1 MPDILL
7 IDDNKNYCFGLA
19 GNLRK
24 AGFNVESV
32 SDGNEAIKL
41 VNEIHPDIILC
52 DVNMPAPDGM
62 EIKRILNQE
71 KQTASIPFIF
81 LSSLSYSTIKTN
93 GLNIGAD
100 DFITKS
106 VDMLELI
113 ARIQVILRRK
123 KRAVMMAKEEVQQLV
138 ENLST
143 SLPIHTSHHFRTYLG
158 ILTMSLE
165 MIAKNQSTNDEYL
178 EFARNTAYRMKVWM
192 ETLIWLNEY
201 DLGRHEKTRKKID
214 IDISFV
220 LPINEVM
227 KAWDEKKLI
236 IDLQIEP
243 DVEIFVPARSFSQA
257 ISHLID
263 NACKFSPNQGT
274 VKVTLQSDKN
284 DQVIITVEDQGIGIP
299 VEKREAV
306 FERFAQ
312 IQGDNGLA
320 ENQGMGLGLYMAR
333 TFVSTLG
340 GDIRILDTDTGC
352 KIQMRFNSGKNQQNS

>member
-32 SDGNEAIKL
+32 SDGNEALKL
-41 VNEIHPDIILC
+41 LNKIHPDIILC

-81 LSSLSYSTIKTN
+81 LSALSYSNVKTN

-106 VDMLELI
+106 IDMLELI

-123 KRAVMMAKEEVQQLV
+123 KRAVMMAREEVEQLV

-201 DLGRHEKTRKKID
+201 DLGRHEKNRIKID
-214 IDISFV
+214 IDMSFV
-220 LPINEVM
+220 FPVKEVL
-227 KAWDEKKLI
+227 KAWDEKNLTLDLK
-236 IDLQIEP
+236 IDP
-243 DVEIFVPARSFSQA
+243 NTEIYVPARSFGQA
-257 ISHLID
+257 LSHLVD
-263 NACKFSPNQGT
+263 NACKFSPKNGI
-274 VKVTLQSDKN
+274 VKISLVTD
-284 DQVIITVEDQGIGIP
+284 DTDIVYITIEDEGIGIP
-299 VEKREAV
+299 VEKREDV
-306 FERFAQ
+306 FNRFSQ
-312 IQGDNGLA
+312 IQGKDGLA
-320 ENQGMGLGLYMAR
+320 ENQGMGLGLYMAK

-340 GDIRILDTDTGC
+340 GDVKILDSEKGC
-352 KIQMRFNSGKNQQNS
+352 KIQIRFESGKKQNL